1 MRLFRSSGYNGNMK
15 RFLLIPAAILVS
27 CSIASAQSAASPSLD
42 GELSDWPIG
51 SMVYQ
56 LSSQTRPG
64 EVTSYE
70 SARVITRPIAQ
81 SRFWPAQGS
90 AVDRLHML
98 VDGSSLWIA
107 AASDRAFADGAS
119 IRFFFFEPETE
130 EAEYLLRVDWTEAGA
145 LVSWWDLKTDSFVL
159 VGEAAVSPF
168 AIEVRV
174 SQSELD
180 TEVLQAPWPI
190 NFYTTFTGLGV
201 TEEFFLGSFATDVI
215 VRQ

>member
-1 MRLFRSSGYNGNMK
+1 MRNPLPSGYNAAMK
-15 RFLLIPAAILVS
+15 RPAFALLMSLAV
-27 CSIASAQSAASPSLD
+27 AASVAAQADRPPTLD
-42 GELSDWPIG
+42 GDLSDWPPS

-70 SARVITRPIAQ
+70 SARVVTRPIAQ

-90 AVDRLHML
+90 AVDRLHL
-98 VDGSSLWIA
+98 LIEGSNLWIA
-107 AASDRAFADGAS
+107 AVSDRAFADGAS
-119 IRFFFFEPETE
+119 IRFFFFTPDTR
-130 EAEYLLRVDWTEAGA
+130 EAEYLLRIDRTGSGA

-159 VGEAAVSPF
+159 VGEAAAGDF
-168 AIEVRV
+168 ALEARIGLDEIDGEVF
-174 SQSELD
+174 QS
-180 TEVLQAPWPI
+180 AWPI

-215 VRQ
+215 LRR